1 MCDFLSIIVRHD
13 GKIGHIPSNS
23 HSETVKALGWREND
37 DLHRDEKRFVEV
49 EWNCEGEFPGADKI
63 SRGEINESEINEK
76 QRKAIECFYG
86 NAAKLL
92 AEPEKHAE
100 RMLFGRGYFSD
111 DRFADMRWRVL
122 IHPKCPHHVADK
134 LAVLA
139 LHTNG
144 ERVKSLHPKI
154 TNLAGNLAV
163 EDGYEVNAPAL
174 AEIGGNLDVSG
185 SAKFDALTKIGG
197 NLDVY
202 GSAKFD
208 ALTKIGG
215 NLDVSGS
222 AKFDAL
228 TKIGGNLD
236 VSGSAKFDAL
246 VKIGG
251 NLDVYGSAKFDAPVL
266 KR

>member
-13 GKIGHIPSNS
+13 GKIGHTPSNS
-23 HSETVKALGWREND
+23 HSETVKAFGWREND
-37 DLHRDEKRFVEV
+37 DPHRDEKRFIEA
-49 EWNCEGEFPGADKI
+49 EWNCEGRFPGADKI
-63 SRGEINESEINEK
+63 SRGEINEK

-144 ERVKSLHPKI
+144 DRVKSLHPKI
-154 TNLAGNLAV
+154 TNLAGNLVV
-163 EDGYEVNAPAL
+163 EDGYEVNAPVL
-174 AEIGGNLDVSG
+174 TEIGGNLCVC
-185 SAKFDALTKIGG
+185 
-197 NLDVY
+197 
-202 GSAKFD
+202 
-208 ALTKIGG
+208 
-215 NLDVSGS
+215 
-222 AKFDAL
+222 
-228 TKIGGNLD
+228 
-236 VSGSAKFDAL
+236 
-246 VKIGG
+246 
-251 NLDVYGSAKFDAPVL
+251 GSAKFDAPVL

>member
-13 GKIGHIPSNS
+13 GKIGHTPSNS

-63 SRGEINESEINEK
+63 SRGEINEK

-100 RMLFGRGYFSD
+100 RMLFGRGYFLD
-111 DRFADMRWRVL
+111 DSFADIRWRVL

-139 LHTNG
+139 LHANG

-154 TNLAGNLAV
+154 TKLDGNLAI
-163 EDGYEVNAPAL
+163 EDGYEVGAPAL
-174 AEIGGNLDVSG
+174 TEVGGYLAVSG
-185 SAKFDALTKIGG
+185 SAKLDALVKVGG
-197 NLDVY
+197 YLAVSSSAKLDAPALTEVGVYLAVY
-202 GSAKFD
+202 GSAK
-208 ALTKIGG
+208 L
-215 NLDVSGS
+215 
-222 AKFDAL
+222 
-228 TKIGGNLD
+228 
-236 VSGSAKFDAL
+236 DAL

-251 NLDVYGSAKFDAPVL
+251 NLAVYGSAKLDAPL
-266 KR
+266 LNL

>member
-23 HSETVKALGWREND
+23 HSETVKATGWREND
-37 DLHRDEKRFVEV
+37 DLHRDEKRFTEA

-63 SRGEINESEINEK
+63 SRGEINEK
-76 QRKAIECFYG
+76 QRKSIECFYG

-111 DRFADMRWRVL
+111 DRFADIRWRVL
-122 IHPKCPHHVADK
+122 IHHKCPQGVADK
-134 LAVLA
+134 LAALA
-139 LHTNG
+139 LHANG
-144 ERVKSLHPKI
+144 NGVKSLHPKI

-163 EDGYEVNAPAL
+163 EDGCEVNAPAL
-174 AEIGGNLDVSG
+174 TEIGGSLYVYG
-185 SAKFDALTKIGG
+185 SAKCDALTKIGG
-197 NLDVY
+197 NLCVC
-202 GSAKFD
+202 
-208 ALTKIGG
+208 
-215 NLDVSGS
+215 
-222 AKFDAL
+222 
-228 TKIGGNLD
+228 
-236 VSGSAKFDAL
+236 GSAKFDAL
-246 VKIGG
+246 VKIGGNLYVYGSAKFDAPVLTEIGG